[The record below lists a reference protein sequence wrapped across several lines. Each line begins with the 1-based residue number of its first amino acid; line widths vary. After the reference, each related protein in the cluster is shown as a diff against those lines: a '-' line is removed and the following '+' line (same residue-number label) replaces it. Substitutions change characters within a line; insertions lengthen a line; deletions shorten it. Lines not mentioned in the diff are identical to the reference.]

1 MANAFD
7 FDRITLMLNA
17 TPCAHICRYCSCSS
31 ASRKRSKLPL
41 SRFETLVHR
50 FHDWAEASGVDAPE
64 IVSFIGPSF
73 DYDTDTL
80 EMVRRLR
87 VRRGWSFDILNL
99 GGQKFRYDETLL
111 DWLDERQRSGIV
123 GFHASFA
130 GSGDTH
136 DAWNGRTGDFDYQT
150 RILRLGGERG
160 MVRHERL
167 FLAKNIL
174 PVFDRL
180 LDFLENIPGEV
191 RDRYAC
197 PFFYAGTAVRHE
209 CERLTEEDR
218 DTLPDHIRQL
228 RLWGFENWRSER
240 EWLPL
245 LMEAASHPREISLSI
260 EVSEENIDRLEKQ
273 SCAVIFLE
281 EKQRFLKSHA
291 SEPTIERLCE
301 RYGNRSGTKIY
312 SSSNEVIQ
320 KLLDLH
326 FSHTGASVSD
336 SFRI

>member
-130 GSGDTH
+130 GSGTPTTRGTGEQAISTTNQDFANSAASAGWSDT
-136 DAWNGRTGDFDYQT
+136 NGSLLKTFCLFSTGYWTFWKISPARFAIVT
-150 RILRLGGERG
+150 P
-160 MVRHERL
+160 VRFSR
-167 FLAKNIL
+167 
-174 PVFDRL
+174 
-180 LDFLENIPGEV
+180 
-191 RDRYAC
+191 
-197 PFFYAGTAVRHE
+197 GTAVRHE

-245 LMEAASHPREISLSI
+245 LMEAASHPRRFHRPSKSARKTSI
-260 EVSEENIDRLEKQ
+260 GSKNN
-273 SCAVIFLE
+273 
-281 EKQRFLKSHA
+281 HA
-291 SEPTIERLCE
+291 R
-301 RYGNRSGTKIY
+301 
-312 SSSNEVIQ
+312 
-320 KLLDLH
+320 
-326 FSHTGASVSD
+326 
-336 SFRI
+336 